1 MSDIRVHPIDNKHIA
16 WPHRVV
22 DNFFSEKELQW
33 VEGYFEYGLKELR
46 KKYWPLFDKDGNML
60 PSLKL
65 QEEAHK
71 HRIITPSTATNGFSV
86 FVPFWST
93 ERYIEVIDDI
103 WKEASKIYPWERN
116 NDIRRKDYFCFLELN
131 IYPPQL
137 DYNYHVDIKYKTLT
151 SVVYIGK
158 DGDGTTLKSNRN
170 ELDVV
175 WKHNRG
181 LVFMNCDKER
191 RQIVKEIRYAGRLDD
206 ADKYTSLHKYQNKTD
221 NVRFAVNMNVVHI
234 NNIGSMLSKGVL
246 DKKSL
251 NFRTSSIGEI
261 LERPF
266 RKFEPI
272 LLRYEPTEKQE
283 QKSKEKK

>member
-1 MSDIRVHPIDNKHIA
+1 LKPKVIKSSPLIS
-16 WPHRVV
+16 WPHRIIN
-22 DNFFSEKELQW
+22 NFFSEKELQW

-60 PSLKL
+60 PGLKL

-71 HRIITPSTATNGFSV
+71 HRIITPNTATNGFSV

-137 DYNYHVDIKYKTLT
+137 DYNFHVDITYKTFT
-151 SVVYIGK
+151 GVVYIGK
-158 DGDGTTLKSNRN
+158 GGNGTTLKSSRN

-181 LVFMNCDKER
+181 LLFMNCDKKR
-191 RQIVKEIRYAGRLDD
+191 RQEVTEMRFDGRLDD
-206 ADKYTSLHKYQNKTD
+206 AGKYTPLHKYQNNTD

-234 NNIGSMLSKGVL
+234 NNIGGMIKKGVL
-246 DKKSL
+246 SKESL
-251 NFRTSSIGEI
+251 NFQTNSSGEI
-261 LERPF
+261 LERPY

-272 LLRYEPTEKQE
+272 LLRYEPTKEQQEKR
-283 QKSKEKK
+283 